1 MQQQRLNTNK
11 NNRKNKI
18 TTIKEKNKLS
28 SLELTKE
35 KTLSLI
41 NKLNLVIWGA
51 RGGGGGGGGGWGG
64 GGGGGGGLVVVLR

>member
-41 NKLNLVIWGA
+41 NKLNLVITPPPPFAFAIKNEQHLW
-51 RGGGGGGGGGWGG
+51 R
-64 GGGGGGGLVVVLR
+64 VIT